1 MLNTVLNITSDCWL
15 VDADHVNKKQLRAQF
30 TRLAL
35 LRACG
40 VLFSNQD
47 KLRHILLQLI
57 PPEQLSFTSCDV
69 MPPTSAQAAELEAS
83 GAATPDDE
91 SSTPEAA
98 SAKLLMHQLMLSAT
112 QPSPIK
118 STFTREELE
127 VRMMPAPYYC
137 NVI

>member
-1 MLNTVLNITSDCWL
+1 MTVGWL
-15 VDADHVNKKQLRAQF
+15 VHVCADHVNKKQLRAQF

-127 VRMMPAPYYC
+127 VRLFPAPYYC